1 MTDET
6 KELKGID
13 AARAVRKQIQTTKE
27 EAQKPDDEKDAVSAV
42 KVSPRKNVA
51 KKETPNQELKPKDNK
66 EENAQE
72 LSVAKVDE
80 VQPAVI
86 ENGQLI
92 LTPKHK
98 ELIAKQIAPTATKEE
113 LELFFMMAYRTRLD
127 PLLKQLYFIKYGT
140 GEKAKVSYVTSID
153 GFRIIA
159 HRTKQFAGIDEP
171 KFIYAS
177 SSKNPTSCTVTV
189 YKKGSERGFTA
200 TVHFAEYSTG
210 QNLWA
215 KMPHTMLA
223 KVAEA
228 HALRKAFPQD
238 LSGIYTTDE
247 MEQAEKAQTPQKP
260 TAAQLPP
267 APTEPMINKDQ
278 VEEVKTLMAEKGI
291 TKEQVLQFV
300 AQAFNKKMLKEVTE
314 KEAWSMIT
322 EMRKRPDLQP
332 IDEEFEETPQEDE
345 RITGARQIFGPL
357 SQKEADEI
365 SDAI

>member
-6 KELKGID
+6 KELKGIE
-13 AARAVRKQIQTTKE
+13 AARAVAKKI
-27 EAQKPDDEKDAVSAV
+27 KPTGEKAEKSDNEKDTVSTV
-42 KVSPRKNVA
+42 KVSPRKSVT
-51 KKETPNQELKPKDNK
+51 KEEKPDATLK
-66 EENAQE
+66 EENNQNDNPEGA
-72 LSVAKVDE
+72 SIAKIDE

-140 GEKAKVSYVTSID
+140 GDKAKVSYVTSID

-171 KFIYAS
+171 KFIYAGG
-177 SSKNPTSCTVTV
+177 KNPTSCTVTV
-189 YKKGSERGFTA
+189 YKKGFEKGFTA
-200 TVHFAEYSTG
+200 TVHFSEYSTG
-210 QNLWA
+210 QNLWT
-215 KMPHTMLA
+215 KMPHTMIA

-247 MEQAEKAQTPQKP
+247 MEQAEKSQTPQKP

-267 APTEPMINKDQ
+267 TPTEPMINKDQ
-278 VEEVKTLMAEKGI
+278 VEEVKTLMGDKGI

-300 AQAFNKKMLKEVTE
+300 AKAFNKTKLKEVTE
-314 KEAWSMIT
+314 KEAWGMIT

-332 IDEEFEETPQEDE
+332 IDEEVDETPQEDP
-345 RITGARQIFGPL
+345 RITGAKEVFGPL
-357 SQKEADEI
+357 SQKDADEI
-365 SDAI
+365 ADALD